1 MTLPNV
7 TVAHRGAALML
18 LAGAAFALVNVAV
31 QGATMARGAAAPT
44 VVFWQ
49 YAIALALCLP
59 LVNLPRAIRAG
70 DWRLHILRV
79 GLAVGGVQLWA
90 AGLAHVP
97 IWQAIALILLS
108 PLFVTLGAWLW
119 LGERLTPARIGAVM
133 LGAAGG
139 VVILAPW
146 SDTFTVA
153 ALYPVGA
160 AALWA
165 GTTLVT
171 KRLARTED
179 AATLTFW
186 LLALLVPLNAG
197 LAWPSGFALGSAWLL
212 VLGAGVATAVA
223 QYALAAA
230 YRRADAAFL
239 QPFDHAK
246 LPLNILCGFLAFGFA
261 PEGWIWGGV
270 AMIFAAGLW
279 IGLIEQPRGTRAHRP
294 A

>member
-1 MTLPNV
+1 MTLPID
-7 TVAHRGAALML
+7 TARKGAALMI

-49 YAIALALCLP
+49 YAIALGLCLP
-59 LVNLPRAIRAG
+59 LLNLPRVIRAG
-70 DWRLHILRV
+70 DWRWHLLRV

-97 IWQAIALILLS
+97 IWQAISLILLS
-108 PLFVTLGAWLW
+108 PLFVTLGARFWLEEA
-119 LGERLTPARIGAVM
+119 LTGARLGAVL
-133 LGAAGG
+133 LGLMGG

-146 SDTFTVA
+146 TDAFAPA
-153 ALYPVGA
+153 ALLPVGA

-171 KRLARTED
+171 KRLAATED

-186 LLALLVPLNAG
+186 LLALLVPVNLG
-197 LAWPSGFALGSAWLL
+197 LAWPVGLGLGGAWSLALVA
-212 VLGAGVATAVA
+212 GAATALA

-239 QPFDHAK
+239 QPFDHVK
-246 LPLNILCGFLAFGFA
+246 LPLNILFGFLAFGFA

-270 AMIFAAGLW
+270 AMIAGAGLW
-279 IGLIEQPRGTRAHRP
+279 LTRAEGR
-294 A
+294 AAVVAA